1 MNDPKHISEVMHQ
14 LVLNN
19 PNDTFALILRHCPFI
34 QIEMLRQG
42 YISLND
48 LTNEEIDN
56 LIEYDL
62 KDIDIEELRR
72 KEAQQ

>member
-1 MNDPKHISEVMHQ
+1 
-14 LVLNN
+14 
-19 PNDTFALILRHCPFI
+19 
-34 QIEMLRQG
+34 MLRQG

-48 LTNEEIDN
+48 LTDEEIDR